1 MRYRVRCL
9 GMLAEKSV
17 TRANCNPLGYILVL
31 GVIVAGV
38 SYHFRD
44 AILNAIKDGVILL
57 GIGFLI
63 YGAIHI
69 AGHIREHRRTSYAE
83 LRAQAIARPKADDD
97 GASEEPELDPVQEA
111 ERVVSQAYQRHG
123 AGGTQDGSRRVG

>member
-1 MRYRVRCL
+1 MRNRVRYL

-17 TRANCNPLGYILVL
+17 TQANCNPLGYILVL

-44 AILNAIKDGVILL
+44 AILNAIKDGVMLL
-57 GIGFLI
+57 GIAFLI

-69 AGHIREHRRTSYAE
+69 AGHVRERRRASYAE
-83 LRAQAIARPKADDD
+83 LRAQAIERHKAQGD
-97 GASEEPELDPVQEA
+97 GAPEDQHLDPVLEA
-111 ERVVSQAYQRHG
+111 ERVVSQAFQG
-123 AGGTQDGSRRVG
+123 LGPDPTQDGSRRVG